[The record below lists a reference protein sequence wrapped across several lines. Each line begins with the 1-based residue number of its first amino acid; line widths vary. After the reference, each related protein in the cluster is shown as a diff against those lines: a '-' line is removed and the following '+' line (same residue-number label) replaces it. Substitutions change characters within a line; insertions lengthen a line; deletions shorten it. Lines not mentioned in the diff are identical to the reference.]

1 MATIPAQEIKRRGI
15 SAVDDAVAREPVH
28 IIKHN
33 RPQYVVL
40 REEDYAMLVQDLADA
55 RLAASES
62 DWRQGRVTRGGAA
75 DLLRELA
82 AAGDV

>member
-1 MATIPAQEIKRRGI
+1 MVTMSAQEIKRRGI

-40 REEDYAMLVQDLADA
+40 REEDYAMLIQDLADA
-55 RLAASES
+55 RLTASEA
-62 DWRQGRVTRGGAA
+62 DWREGRVTRGSAT

-82 AAGDV
+82 ADGEA